1 MTVKLV
7 PIESIVVPPNRQRR
21 EFNPERLTD
30 LMDSISRSGL
40 LHPLVVREESGKY
53 LLAAGE
59 RRLRALTDLQ
69 VMGGTLRF
77 AGGSLAPGQ
86 IPVIS
91 VGSLTLLEAEEVELE
106 ENIRREDLTW
116 QEKAAAMER
125 LAHLRAAQAAAVG
138 AAAPTHNDLAEEL
151 YDRRDAGP
159 AATVH
164 KQLVVARNLD
174 NPEVAKAKTLDE
186 AFKVLKRQESAA
198 RNIELAQRVGETF
211 HVGLHTIKNEDA
223 ETWIAACPDGVFDV
237 VCTDPPYGMG
247 ADGFGDSGGRATGAH
262 DYSDGPEVWA
272 RILQWAP
279 AQLFRV
285 TRPQAHL
292 YMFCDIDGF
301 FAMREALAAAGW
313 RVHRTP
319 LIWHK
324 PNGQRAPWPEH
335 GPQRKWEMILYA
347 VKGNKPVT
355 KVMPD
360 LITCPSDENLGH
372 NAQKPVAL
380 LEDLL
385 RRSVKPGDHVLDC
398 FAGSGSTLVAAHGLK
413 CIATL
418 VEKSTTH
425 YGTIL
430 KRAAALKE
438 VA

>member
-1 MTVKLV
+1 
-7 PIESIVVPPNRQRR
+7 
-21 EFNPERLTD
+21 
-30 LMDSISRSGL
+30 
-40 LHPLVVREESGKY
+40 
-53 LLAAGE
+53 
-59 RRLRALTDLQ
+59 
-69 VMGGTLRF
+69 
-77 AGGSLAPGQ
+77 
-86 IPVIS
+86 
-91 VGSLTLLEAEEVELE
+91 
-106 ENIRREDLTW
+106 
-116 QEKAAAMER
+116 
-125 LAHLRAAQAAAVG
+125 
-138 AAAPTHNDLAEEL
+138 
-151 YDRRDAGP
+151 
-159 AATVH
+159 
-164 KQLVVARNLD
+164 
-174 NPEVAKAKTLDE
+174 
-186 AFKVLKRQESAA
+186 
-198 RNIELAQRVGETF
+198 
-211 HVGLHTIKNEDA
+211 
-223 ETWIAACPDGVFDV
+223 
-237 VCTDPPYGMG
+237 
-247 ADGFGDSGGRATGAH
+247 
-262 DYSDGPEVWA
+262 
-272 RILQWAP
+272 
-279 AQLFRV
+279 
-285 TRPQAHL
+285 
-292 YMFCDIDGF
+292 
-301 FAMREALAAAGW
+301 MREALAAAGW